1 MMKQFILGL
10 LLISFFNTTKAQDE
24 TLINLKR
31 EVSGLQKEMIAIKET
46 NKKLTSSLES
56 FKTLLKNQGDSIMNL
71 RSLVNISNEKNTSS
85 ISVLKGNLD
94 DSSMQSNKKITE
106 LDDSISKKTLYWI
119 VAFLLVALCSFVIYF
134 LLKKRIT
141 SESTEVAEKIASTKK
156 VLEEEGIRLD
166 NKLISILETQL
177 KLMNEARK
185 NPVIDPSLP
194 NNNSDEPDHSLA
206 LKVADEII
214 RIQTNLSN
222 MDPATKGL
230 KQLAA
235 SVKRIQDNFQAN
247 GYDLVEM
254 LNKPFD
260 QGMNVV
266 ANFRPDETLKAGEQ
280 IITRIIK
287 PQVNYKGVMIQ
298 SAQIEV
304 SQGE

>member
-1 MMKQFILGL
+1 MMKHIVLGL
-10 LLISFFNTTKAQDE
+10 LLMSVIKTTNAQDE
-24 TLINLKR
+24 PLLNLKK
-31 EVSGLQKEMIAIKET
+31 EVSGLQKEVIAIKEL

-56 FKTLLKNQGDSIMNL
+56 FKILLKNQDDSIVNL
-71 RSLVNISNEKNTSS
+71 RSLLINNNEEIKSS
-85 ISVLKGNLD
+85 IATLKGNLD
-94 DSSMQSNKKITE
+94 DNSKQSNRKITE
-106 LDDSISKKTLYWI
+106 LDDSISKRTLYWI
-119 VAFLLVALCSFVIYF
+119 IAFLLVALFSSVIYY
-134 LLKKRIT
+134 LLKKRIS

-156 VLEEEGIRLD
+156 VLEEEGVRLD

-177 KLMNEARK
+177 KLMNENRNGESSGK
-185 NPVIDPSLP
+185 ST
-194 NNNSDEPDHSLA
+194 NNNVDEPDHSLA

-222 MDPATKGL
+222 MDSATKGL

-247 GYDLVEM
+247 GYDLIEM

-266 ANFRPDETLKAGEQ
+266 ANFRPDETLSAGEQ

>member
-1 MMKQFILGL
+1 
-10 LLISFFNTTKAQDE
+10 
-24 TLINLKR
+24 
-31 EVSGLQKEMIAIKET
+31 
-46 NKKLTSSLES
+46 
-56 FKTLLKNQGDSIMNL
+56 
-71 RSLVNISNEKNTSS
+71 
-85 ISVLKGNLD
+85 LD
-94 DSSMQSNKKITE
+94 DNSKQSNRKITE
-106 LDDSISKKTLYWI
+106 LDDSISKRTLYWI
-119 VAFLLVALCSFVIYF
+119 IAFLLVALFSSVIYY
-134 LLKKRIT
+134 LLKKRIS

-156 VLEEEGIRLD
+156 VLEEEGVRLD

-177 KLMNEARK
+177 KLMNENRNGESSGK
-185 NPVIDPSLP
+185 ST
-194 NNNSDEPDHSLA
+194 NNNVDEPDHSLA

-222 MDPATKGL
+222 MDSATKGL

-247 GYDLVEM
+247 GYDLIEM

-266 ANFRPDETLKAGEQ
+266 ANFRPDETLSAGEQ

>member
-1 MMKQFILGL
+1 MKHIVLGL
-10 LLISFFNTTKAQDE
+10 LLMSVIKTTNAQDE
-24 TLINLKR
+24 PLLNLKK
-31 EVSGLQKEMIAIKET
+31 EVSGLQKEVIAIKEL

-56 FKTLLKNQGDSIMNL
+56 FKILLKNQDDSIVNL
-71 RSLVNISNEKNTSS
+71 RSLLINNNEEIKSS
-85 ISVLKGNLD
+85 IATLKGNLD
-94 DSSMQSNKKITE
+94 DNSKQSNRKITE
-106 LDDSISKKTLYWI
+106 LDDSISKRTLYWI
-119 VAFLLVALCSFVIYF
+119 IAFLLVALFSSVIYY
-134 LLKKRIT
+134 LLKKRIS

-156 VLEEEGIRLD
+156 VLEEEGVRLD

-177 KLMNEARK
+177 KLMNENRNGESSGK
-185 NPVIDPSLP
+185 ST
-194 NNNSDEPDHSLA
+194 NNNVDEPDHSLA

-222 MDPATKGL
+222 MDSATKGL

-247 GYDLVEM
+247 GYDLIEM

-266 ANFRPDETLKAGEQ
+266 ANFRPDETLSAGEQ

>member
-1 MMKQFILGL
+1 MMKHIVLGL
-10 LLISFFNTTKAQDE
+10 LLMSVIKTTNAQDE
-24 TLINLKR
+24 PLLNLKK
-31 EVSGLQKEMIAIKET
+31 EVSGLQKEVIAIKEL

-56 FKTLLKNQGDSIMNL
+56 FKILLKNQDDSIVNL
-71 RSLVNISNEKNTSS
+71 RSLLINNNEEIKSS
-85 ISVLKGNLD
+85 IATLKGNLD
-94 DSSMQSNKKITE
+94 DNSKQSNRKITE
-106 LDDSISKKTLYWI
+106 LDDSISKRTLYWI
-119 VAFLLVALCSFVIYF
+119 IAFLLVALFSSVIYY
-134 LLKKRIT
+134 LLKKRIS

-156 VLEEEGIRLD
+156 ILEEEGVRLD

-177 KLMNEARK
+177 KLMNENRNDESSGK
-185 NPVIDPSLP
+185 ST
-194 NNNSDEPDHSLA
+194 NNIVDEPDHSLA

-222 MDPATKGL
+222 MDSATKGL

-247 GYDLVEM
+247 GYDLIEM

-266 ANFRPDETLKAGEQ
+266 ANFRPDETLSAGEQ

>member
-1 MMKQFILGL
+1 MKHIVLGL
-10 LLISFFNTTKAQDE
+10 LLMSVIKTTNAQDE
-24 TLINLKR
+24 PLLNLKK
-31 EVSGLQKEMIAIKET
+31 EVSGLQKEVIAIKEL
-46 NKKLTSSLES
+46 NKKLNSSLES
-56 FKTLLKNQGDSIMNL
+56 FKILLKNQDDSIVNL
-71 RSLVNISNEKNTSS
+71 RSLLINNNEEIKSS
-85 ISVLKGNLD
+85 IATLKGNLD
-94 DSSMQSNKKITE
+94 DNSKQSNRKITE
-106 LDDSISKKTLYWI
+106 LDDSISKRTLYWI
-119 VAFLLVALCSFVIYF
+119 IAFLLVALFSSVIYY
-134 LLKKRIT
+134 LLKKRIS

-156 VLEEEGIRLD
+156 ILEEEGVRLD

-177 KLMNEARK
+177 KLMNENRNDESSGK
-185 NPVIDPSLP
+185 ST
-194 NNNSDEPDHSLA
+194 NNNVDEPDHSLA

-222 MDPATKGL
+222 MDSATKGL

-247 GYDLVEM
+247 GYDLIEM

-266 ANFRPDETLKAGEQ
+266 ANFRPDETLSAGEQ

>member
-1 MMKQFILGL
+1 MMKHIVLGL
-10 LLISFFNTTKAQDE
+10 LLMSVIKTTNAQDE
-24 TLINLKR
+24 PLLNLKK
-31 EVSGLQKEMIAIKET
+31 EVSGLQKEVIAIKEL
-46 NKKLTSSLES
+46 NKKLNSSLES
-56 FKTLLKNQGDSIMNL
+56 FKILLKNQDDSIVNL
-71 RSLVNISNEKNTSS
+71 RSLLINNNEEIKSS
-85 ISVLKGNLD
+85 IATLKGNLD
-94 DSSMQSNKKITE
+94 DNSKQSNRKITE
-106 LDDSISKKTLYWI
+106 LDDSISKRTLYWI
-119 VAFLLVALCSFVIYF
+119 IAFLLVALFSSVIYY
-134 LLKKRIT
+134 LLKKRIS

-156 VLEEEGIRLD
+156 ILEEEGVRLD

-177 KLMNEARK
+177 KLMNENRNDESSGK
-185 NPVIDPSLP
+185 ST
-194 NNNSDEPDHSLA
+194 NNNVDEPDHSLA

-222 MDPATKGL
+222 MDSATKGL

-247 GYDLVEM
+247 GYDLIEM

-266 ANFRPDETLKAGEQ
+266 ANFRPDETLSAGEQ

>member
-1 MMKQFILGL
+1 MMKHIVLGL
-10 LLISFFNTTKAQDE
+10 LLMSVIKTTNAQDE
-24 TLINLKR
+24 PLLNLKK
-31 EVSGLQKEMIAIKET
+31 EVSGLQKEVVAIKEL

-56 FKTLLKNQGDSIMNL
+56 FKILLKNQDDSIVNL
-71 RSLVNISNEKNTSS
+71 RSLLINNNEEIKSS
-85 ISVLKGNLD
+85 IATLKGNLD
-94 DSSMQSNKKITE
+94 DNSKQSNIKITE
-106 LDDSISKKTLYWI
+106 LDDSISKRTLYWI
-119 VAFLLVALCSFVIYF
+119 IAFLLVALFSSVIYY
-134 LLKKRIT
+134 LLKKRIS

-156 VLEEEGIRLD
+156 VLEEEGVRLD

-177 KLMNEARK
+177 KLMNENRNDESSGK
-185 NPVIDPSLP
+185 ST
-194 NNNSDEPDHSLA
+194 NNNVDEPDHSLA

-222 MDPATKGL
+222 MDSATKGL

-247 GYDLVEM
+247 GYDLIEM

-266 ANFRPDETLKAGEQ
+266 ANFRPDETLSAGEQ
-280 IITRIIK
+280 VITRIIK

>member
-1 MMKQFILGL
+1 M
-10 LLISFFNTTKAQDE
+10 
-24 TLINLKR
+24 
-31 EVSGLQKEMIAIKET
+31 
-46 NKKLTSSLES
+46 
-56 FKTLLKNQGDSIMNL
+56 
-71 RSLVNISNEKNTSS
+71 
-85 ISVLKGNLD
+85 D
-94 DSSMQSNKKITE
+94 DNSKQSNRKITE
-106 LDDSISKKTLYWI
+106 LDDSISKRTLYWI
-119 VAFLLVALCSFVIYF
+119 IAFLLVALFSSVIYY
-134 LLKKRIT
+134 LLKKRIS

-156 VLEEEGIRLD
+156 VLEEEGVRLD

-177 KLMNEARK
+177 KLMNENRNGESSGK
-185 NPVIDPSLP
+185 ST
-194 NNNSDEPDHSLA
+194 NNNVDEPDHSLA

-222 MDPATKGL
+222 MDSATKGL

-247 GYDLVEM
+247 GYDLIEM

-266 ANFRPDETLKAGEQ
+266 ANFRPDETLSAGEQ